1 MSENPLSPDFEET
14 RIVFAKL
21 MVGTGHRFELLWNNR
36 ESLLATWNRSVE
48 ASEALKD
55 MKSQEALNMLPPKA
69 KALSKL
75 FAYLGL
81 VESLGATLIDMTLML
96 LIANGIEMHIRK
108 EGGIMHVSNLKDL
121 RRLNL
126 GYKLGFLDENE
137 LKFVSAVVNRQLRN
151 DIAHLKFRVEE
162 SGEVK
167 GSNEQTVNVDENL
180 TEFWKKVGQVISI
193 FDDIRFLRFMEQGRF
208 GEDAKN
214 ALRPIK

>member
-1 MSENPLSPDFEET
+1 LSENPLSPDFVET
-14 RIVFAKL
+14 RRIFVKL
-21 MVGTGHRFELLWNNR
+21 MASTGHRFDLLWNNR
-36 ESLLATWNRSVE
+36 EGLLATWNRSVE

-55 MKSQEALNMLPPKA
+55 MKSQDAMNMLPPKA

-126 GYKLGFLDENE
+126 VYKLGFLDENK
-137 LKFVSAVVNRQLRN
+137 LKFVSGIVDRQLRN

-167 GSNEQTVNVDENL
+167 GSNEKTVNVDEIL
-180 TEFWKKVGQVISI
+180 IEFWKKVGQIISI
-193 FDDIRFLRFMEQGRF
+193 FDHIRFLQFMEQGRV
-208 GEDAKN
+208 EDGKQN
-214 ALRPIK
+214 ALRPT